1 MASLPCSHYYIA
13 DKGGSSSCAFLVLSG
28 WLTSAHVLPQQGP
41 GSILSAISGKGLIM
55 VPYLLHAKE
64 GTFPSPMPPHGIWKG
79 HDLLFHSYT
88 FRDSSPCPCEQS
100 ALRALLWCP
109 GEMQDPLSW
118 ALQPVRGR
126 TSSPLGYSQ
135 WRAGSTLFN
144 PILYEIL
151 NLHLEN
157 HLYLFA
163 KQFLYQNVN
172 WVGSLLAFCALIHVY
187 ICVSLYVHGP
197 VYVGTCGS

>member
-1 MASLPCSHYYIA
+1 MALFPYSHYYIA
-13 DKGGSSSCAFLVLSG
+13 DKGGSSSYASLVLSG
-28 WLTSAHVLPQQGP
+28 FLTSSPVLPQRSP
-41 GSILSAISGKGLIM
+41 RSILSAISGKGLIM
-55 VPYLLHAKE
+55 VPFLLRAKE
-64 GTFPSPMPPHGIWKG
+64 GTFPSPMPPHGIWEG

-100 ALRALLWCP
+100 ALWALLWCP

-118 ALQPVRGR
+118 VLQPLWGR
-126 TSSPLGYSQ
+126 ISSLLGYSQ

-144 PILYEIL
+144 PIHYEIL

-157 HLYLFA
+157 HLYLFS

-172 WVGSLLAFCALIHVY
+172 WGGSLLAFCALTQVY
-187 ICVSLYVHGP
+187 ICVSLYVHGH